1 MTEAID
7 FLRALSGLL
16 DDGSAGVE
24 PAELIETA
32 RLSLETLRLA
42 EPSADFVLTPGGINW
57 GAHPVENGAAAWM
70 DRLRD
75 EGVAVLAPP
84 NDAIAFD
91 RWVRGLVDQV
101 GTAAATARMSAVA
114 VATSPRATGLVPTPA
129 QARELD
135 VDLEPAPTAE
145 VPQMTSAP
153 VGAVCVQ
160 EEADRVRRIHEA
172 AGSGV
177 ALSAVDV
184 SAVVETLAGL
194 LDRDA
199 LSARVDLVATLDEY
213 TTAHSINTALL
224 SMKLAR
230 ALGYDDAGLIEIGGA
245 GLLHDVG
252 KVRLGDL
259 PSVSRQMLS
268 PEERGVLQSH
278 TAEGA
283 RLLLD
288 SGHAFTTA
296 AVVAYEHHMSPRGEG
311 GYPVR
316 HFDRPIHAFSRMVAV
331 CDVYDV
337 LRSERS
343 FRPALSAAAAS
354 KYLGLLAGNG
364 LDPELTDAL
373 IDLTRVT
380 VPRVET
386 PLTRPLAEP
395 HEIGWLPE
403 TGYDPDCEP
412 RPVRL

>member
-57 GAHPVENGAAAWM
+57 GARPVENGAAAWM

-230 ALGYDDAGLIEIGGA
+230 ALGYDDAALRGIGGA

-278 TAEGA
+278 T
-283 RLLLD
+283 
-288 SGHAFTTA
+288 
-296 AVVAYEHHMSPRGEG
+296 
-311 GYPVR
+311 
-316 HFDRPIHAFSRMVAV
+316 
-331 CDVYDV
+331 
-337 LRSERS
+337 
-343 FRPALSAAAAS
+343 
-354 KYLGLLAGNG
+354 
-364 LDPELTDAL
+364 
-373 IDLTRVT
+373 
-380 VPRVET
+380 
-386 PLTRPLAEP
+386 
-395 HEIGWLPE
+395 
-403 TGYDPDCEP
+403 
-412 RPVRL
+412 